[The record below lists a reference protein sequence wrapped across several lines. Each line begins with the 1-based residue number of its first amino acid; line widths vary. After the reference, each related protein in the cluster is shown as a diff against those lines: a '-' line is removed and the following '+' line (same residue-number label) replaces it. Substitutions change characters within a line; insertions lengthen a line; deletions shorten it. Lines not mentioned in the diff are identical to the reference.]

1 MTSNNINNISN
12 NNSNQISNRITDKTQ
27 DTLDSDDDEEGKV
40 VEVIQ
45 SQHTPSFNMNVFDN
59 DRAKAS
65 NAQSQ
70 INCLQ
75 LL

>member
-1 MTSNNINNISN
+1 MQKRALFPFTSPPPPLPGLPDPFSSDNYIMTSNNINNISN

-45 SQHTPSFNMNVFDN
+45 S
-59 DRAKAS
+59 
-65 NAQSQ
+65 
-70 INCLQ
+70 
-75 LL
+75 